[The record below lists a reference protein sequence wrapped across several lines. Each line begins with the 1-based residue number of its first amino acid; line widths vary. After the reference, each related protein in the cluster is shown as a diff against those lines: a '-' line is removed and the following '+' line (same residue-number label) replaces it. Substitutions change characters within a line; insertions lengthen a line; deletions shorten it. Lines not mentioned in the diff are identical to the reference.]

1 MLVETP
7 PALTAEQFGRIAD
20 IVREDSGIILTEAK
34 RGMLMARL
42 NRRLR
47 VLGLSGYGA
56 YCTLLDGPDG
66 RVERRNMLSAVTT
79 NVTAFFREAH
89 HFNTLTQQVLP
100 PLIDIARKGGR
111 VRLWSA
117 ACSSGEEPYSMAIS
131 VLEAFPEVARY
142 DLLILAT
149 DIDPLMV
156 EKAQAGVFSET
167 SIQGLDPA
175 RLRTHFT
182 RTGSSFEVRAPLR
195 NMMRFAELN
204 LHQEWPFSAGFD
216 VIFCRN
222 VVIYFDENAR
232 RRLWLRFADQL
243 QADGHLF
250 IGHSERLD
258 GPASA
263 AFRLAG
269 PTHYISIARET
280 GR

>member
-1 MLVETP
+1 M
-7 PALTAEQFGRIAD
+7 TAEQFGRIAD

-47 VLGLSGYGA
+47 ILGLSGYGA

-66 RVERRNMLSAVTT
+66 RDERRNMLSAVTT

-117 ACSSGEEPYSMAIS
+117 ACSSGEEPYSMAMS
-131 VLEAFPEVARY
+131 VLEAFPDVARY

-156 EKAQAGVFSET
+156 EKAQAGVFSE
-167 SIQGLDPA
+167 SSMQGLDPA

-182 RTGSSFEVRAPLR
+182 RTGNSFEVRAPLR

-204 LHQEWPFSAGFD
+204 LHQEWPFSARFD

-222 VVIYFDENAR
+222 VVIYFDGNAR
-232 RRLWLRFADQL
+232 RRLWLRFAEQL
-243 QADGHLF
+243 QANGHLF

-269 PTHYISIARET
+269 PTHYISIARDT